1 MIKLCVAGATG
12 KMGSTLIK
20 DAYTK
25 GFEIVGAVAA
35 LEDPEQN
42 KTLREV
48 GLCNSEVKV
57 VPPSQLSNAVK
68 EADVYA
74 SFATPEAE
82 VSNLPLVAKL
92 GKRIIMGTTGLTEEQ
107 MDKVYSAVSG
117 KVPAVFAPNFALGVN
132 LLFKLVEAC
141 RLLPPDYNFSIIE
154 AHHVEKRDAPS
165 GTAKRLGKTVSEMR
179 GYTKIVQGR
188 EGVSP
193 RSSDELEMF
202 SIRGGGIT
210 GIHEVIIAGPHEMI
224 RIEHTAFSRSV
235 FSQGVL
241 YAAEWLMHQREP
253 KIYTMDDV
261 FR

>member
-1 MIKLCVAGATG
+1 
-12 KMGSTLIK
+12 
-20 DAYTK
+20 
-25 GFEIVGAVAA
+25 
-35 LEDPEQN
+35 
-42 KTLREV
+42 
-48 GLCNSEVKV
+48 
-57 VPPSQLSNAVK
+57 
-68 EADVYA
+68 
-74 SFATPEAE
+74 
-82 VSNLPLVAKL
+82 
-92 GKRIIMGTTGLTEEQ
+92 
-107 MDKVYSAVSG
+107 
-117 KVPAVFAPNFALGVN
+117 
-132 LLFKLVEAC
+132 
-141 RLLPPDYNFSIIE
+141 
-154 AHHVEKRDAPS
+154 
-165 GTAKRLGKTVSEMR
+165 MR